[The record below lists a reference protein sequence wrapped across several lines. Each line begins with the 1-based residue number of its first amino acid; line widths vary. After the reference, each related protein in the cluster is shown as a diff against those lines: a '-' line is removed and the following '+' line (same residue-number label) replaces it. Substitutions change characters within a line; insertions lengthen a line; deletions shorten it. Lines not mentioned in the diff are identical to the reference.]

1 MFLLNNFIPLFK
13 ITKMDKLKY
22 IVIVFVCFISCKTNE
37 EKDTK
42 KPNTTERAIEKALL
56 NGYFAQINE
65 KMWFSIYQDNIF
77 YFSTKPEGFTK
88 DKFLLHFIKE
98 DNSFD
103 NNDFFKDKYVLSD
116 SLKGA
121 FSSLEIIKREFNVE
135 PYRHIRTG
143 QFKRNKD
150 LSTTNNWVK
159 VILVKDILE
168 SKENYSNQFTQILNK
183 NLLNSDFIDDLN
195 SGKFFKTKSD
205 LYILLTDT
213 NIFFIAINENAVKE
227 GIMLHFIKSKQDNTF
242 KNLSFNFKDKEYQQ
256 FLEPPYSNLKIAKIN
271 IPFGDEYKIIRI
283 GQYNLDGNIWAQRIE
298 LKDIYEN
305 GLLIYQNEFKE

>member
-1 MFLLNNFIPLFK
+1 MN
-13 ITKMDKLKY
+13 KLKY
-22 IVIVFVCFISCKTNE
+22 IVIVFICFISCKTNE
-37 EKDTK
+37 EKDNK
-42 KPNTTERAIEKALL
+42 KPNTTERAIKKALL

-65 KMWFSIYQDNIF
+65 KMWVSIYQDNIF

-88 DKFLLHFIKE
+88 DKFLLHFINE

-103 NNDFFKDKYVLSD
+103 NNDFFMDKYVLSD
-116 SLKGA
+116 SLKGT
-121 FSSLEIIKREFNVE
+121 FSSLEIIKRKINVE
-135 PYRHIRTG
+135 SYKYIRIG

-159 VILVKDILE
+159 VIPVKDILE
-168 SKENYSNQFTQILNK
+168 FKENYSNQFTQILNK
-183 NLLNSDFIDDLN
+183 NSLNLNIDFENDLVF
-195 SGKFFKTKSD
+195 GKFFKTKSD

-213 NIFFIAINENAVKE
+213 NIFFIAKNENAVKE
-227 GIMLHFIKSKQDNTF
+227 GVMLHFIKNKQDNTF
-242 KNLSFNFKDKEYQQ
+242 KNLSFNFKDNEYQQ
-256 FLEPPYSNLKIAKIN
+256 FLEPPFSNLKIAKIN

-305 GLLIYQNEFKE
+305 GLLKYQNEFKE